1 MSIIVGIQYAVP
13 RTGIPG
19 RVEFQRWIEAAL
31 VSRYDEAEVSIRIAG
46 EQEVAALNWRYR
58 SKEGATN
65 VLSFP
70 CDTYAPLTVPFLG
83 DLVIC
88 APLVAREALEQD
100 KEEQAHWAHL
110 VVHGVLHL
118 LGFDHQQE
126 MEAGQMEALETTLLT
141 SLGYPNPYESE

>member
-13 RTGIPG
+13 KTGIPD
-19 RVEFQRWIEAAL
+19 RANFQCWLEAAL
-31 VSRYDEAEVSIRIAG
+31 ASRYDEAEVSIRIAG

-58 SKEGATN
+58 SKKGATN

-70 CDTYAPLTVPFLG
+70 CDTHVPLTVPFLG

-126 MEAGQMEALETTLLT
+126 MEAEQMEALETTLLK
-141 SLGYPNPYESE
+141 SLGYPDPYESK